1 MSRLRIH
8 SWRRSVRTLLDVMLG
23 LALLVCVTPE
33 LRDLVGVGAGQAG
46 GVAAALARIA
56 CALTNPVDASKGAS

>member
-1 MSRLRIH
+1 MSRLRRQ
-8 SWRRSVRTLLDVMLG
+8 SWRRTLRLGLDVGLG

-56 CALTNPVDASKGAS
+56 CALTNPTDASKGAE